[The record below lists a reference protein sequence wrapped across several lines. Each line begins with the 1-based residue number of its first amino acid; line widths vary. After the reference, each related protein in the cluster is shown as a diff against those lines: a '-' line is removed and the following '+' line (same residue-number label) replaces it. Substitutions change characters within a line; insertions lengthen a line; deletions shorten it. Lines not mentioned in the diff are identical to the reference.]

1 MGLVEKGFF
10 KQTGAVKPLT
20 ALLNYSRKYSLW
32 CYQWGLA
39 CCALEMGAAFG
50 SPRYDVMRL
59 GVIPFPSSPRQAT
72 NFVPPSAERGAASSS
87 PGIL

>member
-39 CCALEMGAAFG
+39 CCALEPA
-50 SPRYDVMRL
+50 
-59 GVIPFPSSPRQAT
+59 
-72 NFVPPSAERGAASSS
+72 
-87 PGIL
+87 